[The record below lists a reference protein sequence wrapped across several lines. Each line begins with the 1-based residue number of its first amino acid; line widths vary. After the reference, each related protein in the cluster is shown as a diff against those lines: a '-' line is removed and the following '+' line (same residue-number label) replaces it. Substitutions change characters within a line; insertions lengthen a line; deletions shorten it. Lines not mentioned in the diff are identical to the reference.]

1 MKNNDTFIW
10 LSLWFAIVILGTLFF
25 MRECQ
30 TPPNID
36 KVDTVFTTKTDTIWK
51 DTTITE
57 KEFVPKIIVKTK
69 VDKVYTQNGDTL
81 QLVTE
86 AKTFE
91 KRLISDKDTADVE
104 VFTSGINTSLDSL
117 KMRLKTHKE
126 IVTNTIEITKIVEKK
141 KTVWDR
147 FHISLQG
154 GYGYGFNY
162 KGFEPYV
169 GIGGSFDL

>member
-30 TPPNID
+30 TPPNIE

-69 VDKVYTQNGDTL
+69 VDTVYTQNGDTL

-104 VFTSGINTSLDSL
+104 VFTTGINTSLDSL